1 MQRDGKRRNWTQTEE
16 EPSSFSPS
24 NRIRN
29 TQRMTMR
36 LLFHFMYLDCTIYP
50 TVSARNSFQLRRR
63 RRRTIRSAIYM
74 HFLLFCKCVPLLEK
88 ESPSKTTTRFAIL
101 SSLTIQSN
109 SISQDLDCHWQIV
122 KLLPILFVYTDF
134 APFLHSVSYTV
145 YYSIDIFWNHLSSP
159 LLN

>member
-88 ESPSKTTTRFAIL
+88 ESPSKTTTRSPFNRIQYL
-101 SSLTIQSN
+101 KTSIVIGKSSNCCQFFLYIQTS
-109 SISQDLDCHWQIV
+109 HH
-122 KLLPILFVYTDF
+122 F
-134 APFLHSVSYTV
+134 YTV
-145 YYSIDIFWNHLSSP
+145 AFLIYYSIDIFWNYPSSS